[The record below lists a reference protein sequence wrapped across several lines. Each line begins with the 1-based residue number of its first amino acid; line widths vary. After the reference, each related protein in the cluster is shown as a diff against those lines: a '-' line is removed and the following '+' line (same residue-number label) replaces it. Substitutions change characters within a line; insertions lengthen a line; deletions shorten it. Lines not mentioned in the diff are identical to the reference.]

1 MFKKNNQ
8 ENNPGNLNDAKK
20 IFIIIIIFFLFLMI
34 NPIKVIPAGYVGI
47 MDFFGSVS
55 STTLSPGIR
64 LVVPF
69 TKVIKMSVRTQELTE
84 SAETPSREGL
94 IINLDVSLL
103 YHINPSKA
111 VDIYK
116 TVGLNYRDIIV
127 DPQLRSSIR
136 EITASYDTRA
146 LYSAERDKIAKE
158 IFALVSKITQDR
170 GIIVEQVLLRK
181 IQLPS
186 VVANAIQEKLKREQ
200 KAEQMKFVL
209 LKEKQEAERKT
220 IEAEGI
226 SSFQRIVTQGISP
239 QLLTWKGIEA
249 TEKLSTSANT
259 KVIVIGN
266 QKGLPLILNSD

>member
-200 KAEQMKFVL
+200 EAEQMKFVL